1 MDRLLERVSSV
12 CLDAFTVGRKY
23 PLAEPDYNTKRPLDM
38 SFYQAALDGFTSQR
52 AAELD
57 ALVKEKSAAEIEKLL
72 DEDRLTSVELV
83 TYYADRIRR
92 YDVDK
97 LNSVIELNPDA
108 LANAA
113 ALDEERQ
120 SGNLLGP
127 KMGKGSAPR
136 SAE

>member
-1 MDRLLERVSSV
+1 
-12 CLDAFTVGRKY
+12 
-23 PLAEPDYNTKRPLDM
+23 M

-120 SGNLLGP
+120 SGNLRGP
-127 KMGKGSAPR
+127 KMG
-136 SAE
+136 